1 MDFIMV
7 CPVCAASHY
16 NREIRMLENVP
27 LFSGLST
34 ESLAEIEQHS
44 SVKSF
49 RKNAIIISQDDKS
62 YSLYVIL
69 SGRVKV
75 FVSDE
80 DGREAVLNYQGAG
93 DYFGDLA
100 LIDKQPRVASVMA
113 TEASKFMIISRQDFL
128 TCLSRNPEIAIN
140 LIKPMT
146 QRMRMLAKNVSSLA
160 LMDVY
165 GRVAR
170 TLLEQAVEKE
180 GELVT
185 GRITQQEIAD
195 MVGASRAMVCRILK
209 DLKAGGYI
217 SVDKKCITIHQKLP
231 CIGNI

>member
-1 MDFIMV
+1 
-7 CPVCAASHY
+7 
-16 NREIRMLENVP
+16 MLETVS
-27 LFSGLST
+27 LFSGLSA
-34 ESLAEIEQHS
+34 EALAEIEQHS

-49 RKNAIIISQDDKS
+49 RKNAIIISQDDES

-75 FVSDE
+75 FVSGE

-113 TEASKFMIISRQDFL
+113 TEASKFMIISREDFL

-146 QRMRMLAKNVSSLA
+146 SRMRMLAKNVSSLA

-170 TLLEQAVEKE
+170 TLLDQATEKD
-180 GELVT
+180 GEMVT

-195 MVGASRAMVCRILK
+195 MVGASRAMVSRILK
-209 DLKAGGYI
+209 DLKQGGYI
-217 SVDKKCITIHQKLP
+217 SIVRKRILIHQKLP
-231 CIGNI
+231 GRW

>member
-1 MDFIMV
+1 
-7 CPVCAASHY
+7 
-16 NREIRMLENVP
+16 MLETVP
-27 LFSGLST
+27 LFHGLSDET
-34 ESLAEIEQHS
+34 LAEIEQHGS
-44 SVKSF
+44 IKSF
-49 RKNAIIISQDDKS
+49 RKNAIIINQDDET

-75 FVSDE
+75 FVSGE
-80 DGREAVLNYQGAG
+80 DGREVVLNYQSAG

-100 LIDKQPRVASVMA
+100 LIDKQPRVASVIT
-113 TEASKFMIISRQDFL
+113 TEPSKFMIISRDDFM

-140 LIKPMT
+140 LMKPMT
-146 QRMRMLAKNVSSLA
+146 SRMRMLAQNVSSLA

-170 TLLEQAVEKE
+170 VLLQQSEEVD
-180 GELVT
+180 GERVT

-195 MVGASRAMVCRILK
+195 MVSASRAMVSRILK

-217 SVDKKCITIHQKLP
+217 TINKKCITIHQKLP
-231 CIGNI
+231 VRW

>member
-1 MDFIMV
+1 
-7 CPVCAASHY
+7 
-16 NREIRMLENVP
+16 MLENVP
-27 LFSGLST
+27 LFSGLAA
-34 ESLAEIEQHS
+34 EALAEIELHGA
-44 SVKSF
+44 VKSF
-49 RKNAIIISQDDKS
+49 KKNAIIINQDDES

-75 FVSDE
+75 FVSGE
-80 DGREAVLNYQGAG
+80 DGREVVLNHQGAG

-100 LIDKQPRVASVMA
+100 LIDKQPRVASVMT
-113 TEASKFMIISRQDFL
+113 TEASKLMIISRDDFL

-146 QRMRMLAKNVSSLA
+146 RRMRMLAKNVSSLA

-170 TLLEQAVEKE
+170 ILLQQAEEKD

-195 MVGASRAMVCRILK
+195 MVGASRAMVSRILK
-209 DLKAGGYI
+209 DLKEGGYI
-217 SVDKKCITIHQKLP
+217 SVNKKCITIHQKLP
-231 CIGNI
+231 VRW

>member
-1 MDFIMV
+1 
-7 CPVCAASHY
+7 
-16 NREIRMLENVP
+16 MLETVP
-27 LFSGLST
+27 LFSGLPA
-34 ESLAEIEQHS
+34 EALAEIEQHG

-49 RKNAIIISQDDKS
+49 RKNSIIINQDDET

-75 FVSDE
+75 FVSGE
-80 DGREAVLNYQGAG
+80 DGREVVLNHQAAG

-100 LIDKQPRVASVMA
+100 LIDKQPRVASVMT
-113 TEASKFMIISRQDFL
+113 TEPSKFMIISRDDFL

-146 QRMRMLAKNVSSLA
+146 SRMRMLAQNVSSLA

-170 TLLEQAVEKE
+170 TLLQQAVETD
-180 GELVT
+180 GEMVT

-195 MVGASRAMVCRILK
+195 MVGASRAMVSRILK

-217 SVDKKCITIHQKLP
+217 SVSKKCITIHQKLP
-231 CIGNI
+231 MHW

>member
-1 MDFIMV
+1 
-7 CPVCAASHY
+7 
-16 NREIRMLENVP
+16 MLENVP
-27 LFSGLST
+27 LFFGLAAEALS
-34 ESLAEIEQHS
+34 EIELHG

-49 RKNAIIISQDDKS
+49 KKNAIIINQDDES

-75 FVSDE
+75 FVSGE
-80 DGREAVLNYQGAG
+80 DGREVVLNHQAAG

-100 LIDKQPRVASVMA
+100 LIDKQPRVASVMT
-113 TEASKFMIISRQDFL
+113 TEASKLMIISRDDFL

-146 QRMRMLAKNVSSLA
+146 RRMRMLAQNVSSLA

-170 TLLEQAVEKE
+170 ILLQQAEE
-180 GELVT
+180 NDGELVT

-195 MVGASRAMVCRILK
+195 MVGASRAMVSRILK

-217 SVDKKCITIHQKLP
+217 SVNKKRVTIHQELP
-231 CIGNI
+231 VRW